1 MVGVSGRMRLTRAR
15 WVFLVLAGVSFS
27 SGTTQGADR
36 PHPSA
41 SLGSCTN
48 EGPTLTDNDG
58 KPIWLSSE
66 ALLKNA
72 TYCIAPQMPALF
84 RQARIEGL
92 ILVDILVD
100 EKGQVAC
107 AQLTSGHPM
116 LAGSAIDAAKNW
128 TFRPKRQRGRT
139 VSFYGH
145 LRFHLSTGPTSKS
158 ENPCTVAHW

>member
-1 MVGVSGRMRLTRAR
+1 VVRVSDRMRLMQAC

-27 SGTTQGADR
+27 SGTLQDADR
-36 PHPSA
+36 PHPAA

-48 EGPTLTDNDG
+48 EGPVLTDSG
-58 KPIWLSSE
+58 GEPIWLSTT

-72 TYCIAPQMPALF
+72 THCIAPQMPALF

-92 ILVDILVD
+92 VLVDILVD

-107 AQLTSGHPM
+107 AQLISGHP
-116 LAGSAIDAAKNW
+116 LVAGSAIDAAKDW
-128 TFRPKRQRGRT
+128 TFRPKKQRGRA

-145 LRFHLSTGPTSKS
+145 LRFHFSTGPTSKS

>member
-1 MVGVSGRMRLTRAR
+1 VVGVSDRMRLMQAC

-27 SGTTQGADR
+27 SGTLQDADR
-36 PHPSA
+36 PHPAA

-48 EGPTLTDNDG
+48 EGPVLTDSG
-58 KPIWLSSE
+58 GEPIWLSTT

-72 TYCIAPQMPALF
+72 THCIAPQMPALF

-92 ILVDILVD
+92 VLVDILVD

-107 AQLTSGHPM
+107 AQLISGHP
-116 LAGSAIDAAKNW
+116 LVAGSAIDAAKDW
-128 TFRPKRQRGRT
+128 TFRPKKQRGRA

-145 LRFHLSTGPTSKS
+145 LRFHFSTGPTSKS

>member
-1 MVGVSGRMRLTRAR
+1 MRLMQAC

-27 SGTTQGADR
+27 SGTLQDADR
-36 PHPSA
+36 PHPAA

-48 EGPTLTDNDG
+48 EGPVLTDSG
-58 KPIWLSSE
+58 GEPIWLSTT

-72 TYCIAPQMPALF
+72 THCIAPQMPALF

-92 ILVDILVD
+92 VLVDILVD

-107 AQLTSGHPM
+107 AQLISGHP
-116 LAGSAIDAAKNW
+116 LVAGSAIDAAKDW
-128 TFRPKRQRGRT
+128 TFRPKKQRGRA

-145 LRFHLSTGPTSKS
+145 LRFHFSTGPTFYTMLSCS
-158 ENPCTVAHW
+158 S